1 MVYLHLW
8 VSFLQ
13 RKLESRHKSVMRQ
26 LFVAYKLFYV
36 HLLIF
41 PRNKYLVST
50 YSVFKDVVVSQT
62 VQLAAFVKVVFLQ
75 RAV

>member
-1 MVYLHLW
+1 MVYLHLR

-13 RKLESRHKSVMRQ
+13 RKLESRRKSVMRQ
-26 LFVAYKLFYV
+26 LLVAYKLFYV
-36 HLLIF
+36 RLLIF
-41 PRNKYLVST
+41 PHNKYLAST

-62 VQLAAFVKVVFLQ
+62 VQLAAFMKVVFLQ